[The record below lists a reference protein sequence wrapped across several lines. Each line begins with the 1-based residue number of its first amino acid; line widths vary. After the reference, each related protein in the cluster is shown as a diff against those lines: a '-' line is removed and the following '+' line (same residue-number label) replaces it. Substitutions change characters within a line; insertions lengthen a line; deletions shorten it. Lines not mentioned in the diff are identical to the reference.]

1 MSAVSSPTAALPIHP
16 DAPLEAFAAVRTL
29 FERAR
34 FDEPT
39 VARRLEGPNL
49 YGFPRLAEGR
59 RTLAGP
65 VEDANAAL
73 VRLFLDGDPLDAGVL
88 EATCGRNGAE
98 QLTSLGLVA
107 EAGEGQVQASVLLV
121 PLEGLWLASDIPP
134 VRRRLKEGSEPKE
147 FVFPPANQLT
157 RQFLDMFAPTPGQRM
172 IELCAGSGIAAL
184 RALRGGAAEAWAT
197 DLAGRSVQ
205 FARFNARLNGLDSLV
220 AVESDAWAGV
230 EGETFDFVC
239 AHPPYVPTLAHEF
252 DYRDGGEDG
261 EQVTRG
267 VVQGLPAHLRPGGRC
282 AITCALSDRRGEPT
296 PQRIRGW
303 LGDAADEFEI
313 VVLRRR
319 DWDVLHA
326 YRNVAG
332 DGAATYRDAERWLR
346 HFDALGIERFA
357 LCSFEL
363 RRERRTLV
371 PVAEQHAAGTQ
382 LDAATID
389 WRFRWAHHALAHP
402 DALSRLAGQPPRVAP
417 GARLSVQ
424 LRADADRDWVT
435 QGSTVDVD
443 WPVGEAVRLPP
454 LGPTLM
460 ELCDGTRDV
469 PAILEALRAAGLVED
484 DVQPLD
490 LARLIELLCTVGALE
505 LPACPLPPR
514 PRDALA
520 GDNNAEWKRAI
531 VAPIVAPAGAAAQ
544 AETTAS
550 SSVPTQSTRQ

>member
-1 MSAVSSPTAALPIHP
+1 MSTVVSPTAAIPIHP
-16 DAPLEAFAAVRTL
+16 DAPTEAFAAVRAL

-39 VARRLEGPNL
+39 VAGRMNGPNL

-73 VRLFLDGDPLDAGVL
+73 VRLFIDGEPLETATV
-88 EATCGRNGAE
+88 EATCGRDGIE
-98 QLTSLGLVA
+98 QLSALGLVA
-107 EAGEGQVQASVLLV
+107 DGGEGKLQASVLLV
-121 PLEGLWLASDIPP
+121 PLEGIWLASDVPP
-134 VRRRLKEGSEPKE
+134 VSRRLKTGSEPKE

-157 RQFLDMFAPTPGQRM
+157 RQFLDMFTPTPGQRM

-220 AVESDAWAGV
+220 AVESDAWGGV
-230 EGETFDFVC
+230 GDETFDFVC

-267 VVQGLPAHLRPGGRC
+267 VIQGLPKHLRPGGRC

-296 PQRIRGW
+296 PQRILGW
-303 LGDAADEFEI
+303 LGEAANEFE
-313 VVLRRR
+313 VVVMRRR

-332 DGAATYRDAERWLR
+332 EGAATYRDAERWLR

-363 RRERRTLV
+363 RRERRTRV
-371 PVAEQHAAGTQ
+371 PVAEMHAAGTQ

-389 WRFRWAHHALAHP
+389 WRFQWAHHALSQP
-402 DALSRLAGQPPRVAP
+402 DALSRLAGQAPRVVP
-417 GARLSVQ
+417 GTRLSVQ
-424 LRADADRDWVT
+424 LRADAARDWMT

-469 PAILEALRAAGLVED
+469 PALLEALRGAGLVED
-484 DVQPLD
+484 DVSPLD
-490 LARLIELLCTVGALE
+490 LARLVELLCTAGALE
-505 LPACPLPPR
+505 IPACPLPPR

-520 GDNNAEWKRAI
+520 GDNTAEWKRA
-531 VAPIVAPAGAAAQ
+531 VVDPASQTAGKAAGKAAAQ
-544 AETTAS
+544 PAS
-550 SSVPTQSTRQ
+550 

>member
-1 MSAVSSPTAALPIHP
+1 MSTVAAPTAALPIHP
-16 DAPLEAFAAVRTL
+16 DAPSEAFAAVRAL

-39 VARRLEGPNL
+39 VARRMNGPNL

-73 VRLFLDGDPLDAGVL
+73 IRLFVDCEALEARTV
-88 EATCGRNGAE
+88 EATCGRAGME
-98 QLTSLGLVA
+98 QMAALGLLTEV
-107 EAGEGQVQASVLLV
+107 GDGKLQASVLLT
-121 PLEGLWLASDIPP
+121 PLEGLWLVSDVPP
-134 VRRRLKEGSEPKE
+134 VRRRLKEGSEPRE

-157 RQFLDMFAPTPGQRM
+157 RQFLDMFTPTPGQRM

-205 FARFNARLNGLDSLV
+205 FARFNARLNGLDSMV
-220 AVESDAWAGV
+220 AVESDAWAAV

-267 VVQGLPAHLRPGGRC
+267 VIQGLPTHLRPGGRC

-296 PQRIRGW
+296 PQRIRSW

-313 VVLRRR
+313 VVMRRR

-332 DGAATYRDAERWLR
+332 EGAATYRDAERWLR

-363 RRERRTLV
+363 RRERHTRV
-371 PVAEQHAAGTQ
+371 PVAEMHAAGTQ

-389 WRFRWAHHALAHP
+389 WRFRWAHHALSQP
-402 DALSRLAGQPPRVAP
+402 DALARLAGQTPRVVP
-417 GARLSVQ
+417 GTRLSVQ

-460 ELCDGTRDV
+460 ELCNGTRDV
-469 PAILEALRAAGLVED
+469 YALLEALRGAGLVEE

-490 LARLIELLCTVGALE
+490 LARLIELLCTAGALE
-505 LPACPLPPR
+505 IPVCPLPPR
-514 PRDALA
+514 PREALA
-520 GDNNAEWKRAI
+520 GDNTAEWKRA
-531 VAPIVAPAGAAAQ
+531 VVGPQDAAAGAGPATDGAAS
-544 AETTAS
+544 AGAS
-550 SSVPTQSTRQ
+550 A